1 MDSQVLER
9 KFEQM
14 GAKIEAFKDLATRER
29 IERMRRIAQN
39 PRAFVRNRG
48 AGTPPRLDVVK
59 RGKDEVFV
67 VDTFD
72 QNIDVQV
79 IDVRPDDRHLLLMF
93 KRLDGKREVSK
104 FLCGHDERHWFVA
117 AVPES
122 AGAKNVKDAME
133 ALKPDL
139 VKISLKRAGVKTKH
153 HNKRHNK
160 GFVRQGEWFFIP
172 APDLQI
178 DERFIHKNEPISRGR
193 GAKPHRCQELYRTG
207 GEQVWVNHQHA
218 PNGFTET
225 QYKAF
230 IIAHPEEGPRRG
242 AWTVMMRGATAF
254 VRGWVRH
261 PDHSTIHLDGW
272 HRVEMNL
279 ENKAKAMEFVA
290 FLD

>member
-14 GAKIEAFKDLATRER
+14 GAKVEAFQDVATRER
-29 IERMRRIAQN
+29 IERMKIIAQN
-39 PRAFVRNRG
+39 PRAFVRNRD
-48 AGTPPRLDVVK
+48 AGTPPRLDVVQ

-79 IDVRPDDRHLLLMF
+79 VDIRPKERHLLLMF
-93 KRLDGKREVSK
+93 KRLDGRREVSK

-122 AGAKNVKDAME
+122 AGAKNVRDAME

-139 VKISLKRAGVKTKH
+139 VKVSLKRAGVKAKH

-172 APDLQI
+172 APDLNV
-178 DERFIHKNEPISRGR
+178 DERFVLKNEPISRGR

-207 GEQVWVNHQHA
+207 GEQVWVNSQHA
-218 PNGFTET
+218 PNGFTEKE
-225 QYKAF
+225 YKAF
-230 IIAHPEEGPRRG
+230 IAANTNNHG
-242 AWTVMMRGATAF
+242 ARIGWTVMMRGASAF

-261 PDHSTIHLDGW
+261 PDHSTVHLNGW